1 MEKMF
6 FTLIGRIVLVV
17 SLIVSAEQ
25 SFGQEI
31 PVYKWANGT
40 QHRVCYAGTDF
51 IVTASDAVGNAYV
64 MSRFCNTFDADPG
77 TGVFELSADN
87 SNYDDIFLIKFDNNG
102 KFVWAKSFGDAP
114 YFNFP
119 TAIQIDASGNVFA
132 ATYYQIGFADF
143 RTNIFKFDIAGNPL
157 WKKTIYTAKGYGNSM
172 VLDASQNVLI
182 TGDFSGTIDFD
193 PGAGVQELISN
204 GAEVDLFVL
213 KLDNNGNF
221 VWAKGTGGT
230 GTERGT
236 SITTDKSGNIIVGG
250 FYSGTADFNPNATAF
265 NLTSAGQIDVF
276 ILKLTASGNFIWAK
290 SMGGTEAD
298 RLTSIAV
305 NAAANI
311 FATGFFK
318 GSGDF
323 DPNAGTTML
332 TAFSSNATLQT
343 DIFLMRLNADGS
355 FGWASGF
362 GGADNDEGRAIA
374 TDAEGNLIFTGIFN
388 GTVDFDPGAS
398 VHNLVSIGQNSYQSM
413 FIVKFNENQELIWA
427 QEIAHPTNTSVSVK
441 SNSISIDNSGEI
453 TIGGLFTGADLDFSA
468 CSRSDAFGNGFI
480 MKITTDTA
488 PTITSFTPS
497 SGAAGTQVV
506 ITGSG
511 FSPIPSNNKVLFDT
525 KYAVVTAST
534 NTSITT
540 TVPSDGITGK
550 ISVITNCITVK
561 SDALFG
567 SLLSVEE
574 DIISKFKIYPN
585 PVQNELIIERN
596 GNQVESST
604 IRIYAITGVL
614 VAQYLDVKPG
624 FKRQTIDLSHLP
636 SGIYL
641 LNVSDNDMNGFMRLI
656 KE

>member
-1 MEKMF
+1 MKKMF
-6 FTLIGRIVLVV
+6 FNLIGRIVLVIA
-17 SLIVSAEQ
+17 LIVSAAQ

-31 PVYKWANGT
+31 PVFKWANGT
-40 QHRVCYAGTDF
+40 QHRGCYAGTDF
-51 IVTASDAVGNAYV
+51 LVTASDAVGNAYV

-87 SNYDDIFLIKFDNNG
+87 NNYDDIFLIKFDNNG
-102 KFVWAKSFGDAP
+102 KFVWAKTFGDAP
-114 YFNFP
+114 YNNFP
-119 TAIQIDASGNVFA
+119 SAIQIDASGNVFA
-132 ATYYQIGFADF
+132 ATYYQIGYADY
-143 RTNIFKFDIAGNPL
+143 RTNIFKFDVAGNPL
-157 WKKTIYTAKGYGNSM
+157 WEKTIYTAKGYGTSM
-172 VLDASQNVLI
+172 VLDAAQNVLI

-193 PGAGVQELISN
+193 PGAGVHELISN
-204 GAEVDLFVL
+204 GPEVDLFVL
-213 KLDNNGNF
+213 KLDNDGNF

-236 SITTDKSGNIIVGG
+236 AITTDASGNIIVGG
-250 FYSGTADFNPNATAF
+250 FYLGTANFNSGGAGF
-265 NLTSAGQIDVF
+265 NFTSAGSIDAF
-276 ILKLTASGNFIWAK
+276 ILKLTAGGNSIWAK
-290 SMGGTEAD
+290 SMGGTEED

-305 NAAANI
+305 NAAGNI

-332 TAFSSNATLQT
+332 TAFSSNATHQT

-362 GGADNDEGRAIA
+362 GGNDNDEGRAIT

-388 GTVDFDPGAS
+388 GTVDFDPGVA
-398 VHNLVSIGQNSYQSM
+398 VKNLVSIGQNSYQST
-413 FIVKFNENQELIWA
+413 FLVKFNENQGLIWA
-427 QEIAHPTNTSVSVK
+427 QEIGHPTNTSVAVK
-441 SNSISIDNSGEI
+441 SNTISMDDNGEI
-453 TIGGLFTGADLDFSA
+453 TIGGLFGGADLDFRP
-468 CSRSDAFGNGFI
+468 CSKSNAFGNGFI
-480 MKITTDTA
+480 MKITTGRT

-497 SGAAGTQVV
+497 SGAWGTQVV
-506 ITGSG
+506 ITGNG
-511 FSPIPSNNKVLFDT
+511 FSPIPSNNTVMFGT

-550 ISVITNCITVK
+550 ISVITNCITAL

-567 SLLSVEE
+567 SLVGVEE
-574 DIISKFKIYPN
+574 DIHSKIKMYPN

-596 GNQVESST
+596 GKQSESST
-604 IRIYAITGVL
+604 ISIYSITGVL
-614 VAQYLDVKPG
+614 VAQYSDLKPG
-624 FKRQTIDLSHLP
+624 LKSQSIDLSHLP
-636 SGIYL
+636 SGIYF
-641 LNVSDNDMNGFMRLI
+641 LNISDMSGFMKLI